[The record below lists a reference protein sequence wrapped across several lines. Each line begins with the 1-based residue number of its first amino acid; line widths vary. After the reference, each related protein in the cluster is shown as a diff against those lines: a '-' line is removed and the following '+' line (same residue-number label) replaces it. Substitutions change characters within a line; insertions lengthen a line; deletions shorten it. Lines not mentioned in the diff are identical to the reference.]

1 MVTYC
6 ISVKMVTYCFSATYR
21 HKLNQPQT
29 EATSCEA
36 KPTKVTESTPYATS
50 DVSPKLDSGV
60 DPEGIVSEV
69 NTTGVSTADVGASE
83 LAATEAPV

>member
-1 MVTYC
+1 METYC
-6 ISVKMVTYCFSATYR
+6 VSVKMVTYCFSATYR

-29 EATSCEA
+29 EATSCAA

-50 DVSPKLDSGV
+50 DVSPKLGSGV

-69 NTTGVSTADVGASE
+69 NTTEVFNTDVGASE
-83 LAATEAPV
+83 LAATKAPA